1 MSVFCSVDR
10 RWWVGPVT
18 EKWNL
23 KGIVGGEE
31 EGSELGF
38 GRFESG

>member
-1 MSVFCSVDR
+1 M
-10 RWWVGPVT
+10 GPVT
-18 EKWNL
+18 EKWIL

-38 GRFESG
+38 GHFESG